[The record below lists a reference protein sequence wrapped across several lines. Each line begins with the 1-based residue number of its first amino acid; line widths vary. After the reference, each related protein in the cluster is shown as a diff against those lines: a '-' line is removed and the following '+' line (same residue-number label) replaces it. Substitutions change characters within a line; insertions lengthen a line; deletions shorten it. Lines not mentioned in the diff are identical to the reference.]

1 MVRWRRGTPKAR
13 VFPDPV
19 LALPHTSRP
28 ARASATVI
36 DWMAKVVVM
45 PWAGKGLDQGRI
57 DAQGGKGRG
66 AGGVVPLGVRGQVGT
81 VDDPV

>member
-1 MVRWRRGTPKAR
+1 MVRCSRGTPKAR
-13 VFPDPV
+13 VLPDPV

-45 PWAGKGLDQGRI
+45 PWAERALTR
-57 DAQGGKGRG
+57 
-66 AGGVVPLGVRGQVGT
+66 AGSTPREAKVGEPVGSVLAGDGQVGT